1 MKNLTKLNIINT
13 QEFDV
18 IGRPVLL
25 ARTKTNRYYLA
36 DARTGNL
43 LTNGFPSET
52 IALDKLAKIEDRRAR
67 GNMMGFRFGSKIDE
81 GTVEAYA
88 AEVWGDLVNLIDV
101 EFDGHYWWTRVEA
114 TETGKV
120 SEVVRADYVI
130 NYLRIP
136 EGLET
141 EALIAVAVENG
152 ARWDD

>member
-1 MKNLTKLNIINT
+1 MKNLTKLNVIDLNT
-13 QEFDV
+13 FDV
-18 IGRPVLL
+18 IGRPVAV

-36 DARTGNL
+36 DAKTGNL
-43 LTNGFPSET
+43 LSNGFTSEKL
-52 IALDKLAKIEDRRAR
+52 ALDKLAKIEDRRAR

-81 GTVEAYA
+81 SVVEDYA
-88 AEVWGDLVNLIDV
+88 AEVWGDLINLIDV

-141 EALIAVAVENG
+141 DALIAVAVENG